1 MAGFAAYSALLAE
14 LRDLWKL
21 SNTEAGLVGGLF
33 FAGYIA
39 TVSYATALT
48 DRLDPRKVYVVGCA
62 LCVCGCAGFGLFAGG
77 FATAAFFQVLAGA
90 GIGATYMPG
99 LRLLSDLT
107 SGPSQSRYVAFYT
120 SFFVIGVSVSYALAG
135 IVAPPFGWRA
145 VFIAS
150 AIGPVVA
157 GALVWFGIPPVA
169 RPAQQRAAFSLA
181 QLFPFA
187 AWKRVL
193 LVPAAAGYTAGYSV
207 HCLELLGSGAW
218 IVAFLLFSSGLQAPG
233 AGFPWSGAAIAAFVS
248 ILGVP
253 ASVLGNEAALRL
265 GRRRWI
271 LGVMCTSALVGVA
284 MAFSAAQPWFLVL
297 ALLMAYSLLVMADSA
312 ALTAGM
318 VAAAPAELRG
328 AAMGL
333 YSLCGFGFGTLG
345 PPLFGAV
352 LDAGGGT
359 GNASAWVWAY
369 ASIGAGCLVAPIA
382 VRLVN
387 RAQP

>member
-1 MAGFAAYSALLAE
+1 MAGFATYSALLAE
-14 LRDLWKL
+14 LRDLWGL
-21 SNTEAGLVGGLF
+21 SNAEAGLVGGLF
-33 FAGYIA
+33 FLGYAA

-48 DRLDPRKVYVVGCA
+48 DRVDPRKVYIAGCA
-62 LCVCGCAGFGLFAGG
+62 LCVAGCAGFGFLAQG
-77 FATAAFFQVLAGA
+77 FASALFLQVLGGA

-99 LRLLSDLT
+99 LRLLSDHT

-120 SFFVIGVSVSYALAG
+120 SFFVIGISISYALAG
-135 IVAPPFGWRA
+135 ALAPALGWRV
-145 VFIAS
+145 VFVAS
-150 AIGPVVA
+150 ALGPVAA
-157 GALVWFGIPPVA
+157 GSLVWFGIHAVA
-169 RPAQQRAAFSLA
+169 RPQQESAGFRLS
-181 QLFPFA
+181 QLFPVA

-193 LVPAAAGYTAGYSV
+193 HVPAAAGYTAGYSV

-233 AGFPWSGAAIAAFVS
+233 TSFPWSAAAIAAFVS
-248 ILGVP
+248 LLGVP

-271 LGVMCTSALVGVA
+271 LVVMCASGLMGVA
-284 MAFSAAQPWFLVL
+284 MALSAAQAWPLVV
-297 ALLMAYSLLVMADSA
+297 ALLMAYSILVMADSA

-318 VAAAPAELRG
+318 VGAAPAELRG

-352 LDAGGGT
+352 LDAAGGT
-359 GNASAWVWAY
+359 GSPSAWAWAY
-369 ASIGAGCLVAPIA
+369 AAIGAGCLCAPIA
-382 VRLVN
+382 VRIFSA
-387 RAQP
+387 RA